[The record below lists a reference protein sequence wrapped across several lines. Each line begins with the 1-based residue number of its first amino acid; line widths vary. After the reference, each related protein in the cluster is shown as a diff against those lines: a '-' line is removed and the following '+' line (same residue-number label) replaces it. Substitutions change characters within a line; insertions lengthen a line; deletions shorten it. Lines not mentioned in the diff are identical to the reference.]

1 MLRFGDLKVAKEE
14 LMAQKKT
21 IKTWYFDVDN
31 LVISK

>member
-1 MLRFGDLKVAKEE
+1 MLRFGDIKVAKEE
-14 LMAQKKT
+14 LMTQKKT